1 MKPSLP
7 GLTAFLLLLIVVP
20 VVSGDYWHGDF
31 VDDSTRVFRRGAPVL
46 SASRSGAD
54 TITILRRGTELTV
67 TGSSGASELPD
78 GTRTYWYEV
87 SATDEGGRVS
97 GWMPGTSLAMTSL
110 DLGGDSLFM
119 FTVTGYD
126 STREDFTG
134 EALLLADGELRDSM
148 AIRPISAAGPDSPY
162 DYSVRGTLLDPS
174 GLEGVTRLVQLS
186 FIYEACGYLNRDL
199 LVAVTDRGFVP
210 GPLADSQ
217 FEAGLFT
224 YTEDFI
230 LPSDSA
236 GVRDQISVI
245 SDLQVLD
252 EESGDV
258 EEQERAVRVIRW
270 TGREFADVNAPE
282 GQ

>member
-7 GLTAFLLLLIVVP
+7 GFTAFLLLLIMVP
-20 VVSGDYWHGDF
+20 AVSGDYWHGDF
-31 VDDSTRVFRRGAPVL
+31 VDDFTRVFQRVVPVL
-46 SASRSGAD
+46 SAPRSGAD
-54 TITILRRGTELTV
+54 TIAILRRGTELTV
-67 TGSSGASELPD
+67 TGSAGAAELPD
-78 GTRTYWYEV
+78 GTWTYWYEV
-87 SATDEGGRVS
+87 SATEDGGRIS

-110 DLGGDSLFM
+110 LGGDSLFM
-119 FTVTGYD
+119 FTVTGCD

-134 EALLLADGELRDSM
+134 EAVLLVDGELLDSLVM
-148 AIRPISAAGPDSPY
+148 RPVSAAGPDSPY

-210 GPLADSQ
+210 GPRADSQ

-224 YTEDFI
+224 CSEGFI
-230 LPSDSA
+230 LPSDSG

-245 SDLQVLD
+245 SDLQVMD

-270 TGREFADVNAPE
+270 TGREFADINDPE